1 MQRSK
6 RASRNPESSESAWA
20 AWLEVEERIKPTW
33 EEDTTAAD
41 EATAGLWAK
50 VVPLSAGSGA
60 ASSGME

>member
-1 MQRSK
+1 M
-6 RASRNPESSESAWA
+6 PHESAWA

-60 ASSGME
+60 ASAGME